1 LREILL
7 SLIDSELMPDAPIP
21 SERDLVTRYN
31 VSRATVREAVGRLVS
46 EGRLYRVRGKGT
58 FVAAPR
64 VESQLHLAS
73 FTEDMRRRGHKPS
86 TIVLGADVSV
96 PPPPA
101 GSDHDRSG
109 LPHRAAA
116 VGGRLADGA

>member
-1 LREILL
+1 VAVVDGPVPKHRQLREILL
-7 SLIDSELMPDAPIP
+7 ALVDAELPPDSAIP
-21 SERDLVTRYN
+21 SERQLVSRFR

-73 FTEDMRRRGHKPS
+73 FTKDMRRRGHKP
-86 TIVLGADVSV
+86 
-96 PPPPA
+96 
-101 GSDHDRSG
+101 
-109 LPHRAAA
+109 
-116 VGGRLADGA
+116 